1 MTLTFNI
8 AIDGHSSCGKST
20 IAKSIAQKYG
30 MRYIDTGAMYRA
42 ITLHFMRNDII
53 KNKQVDFE
61 LISDSLDKITINFQF
76 NSELKKSETFLNNE
90 NVESI
95 IRGFEVSDNVSIIA
109 QIKEVREKLILLQKE
124 IGKSK
129 NVVMDGR
136 DIGTKVFPDA
146 RLKLFI
152 TAKAEIR
159 AQRRFDELKL
169 KGERITFDEILQN
182 LNERD
187 NHDTNRKINPLLKA
201 EDAVLIDNSVLSI
214 QEQNN
219 LIFNL
224 INTKNNESSY

>member
-1 MTLTFNI
+1 MSLTFNI

-42 ITLHFMRNDII
+42 ITLYFMRNDII
-53 KNKQVDFE
+53 KNKQVDFA
-61 LISDSLDKITINFQF
+61 LLSDSLDKITINFQF

-109 QIKEVREKLILLQKE
+109 QIKEVREKLILLQKA

-146 RLKLFI
+146 SLKLFV

-169 KGERITFDEILQN
+169 KGEKVTFDEILQN

-187 NHDTNRKINPLLKA
+187 DYDTNRDINPLMQA
-201 EDAVLIDNSVLSI
+201 EDAVLIDNSALSI
-214 QEQNN
+214 KDQND
-219 LIFNL
+219 LIDNL
-224 INTKNNESSY
+224 INTKNNESNY

>member
-1 MTLTFNI
+1 MSLTFNI

-42 ITLHFMRNDII
+42 ITLYFMRNDII
-53 KNKQVDFE
+53 KNKQVDFA
-61 LISDSLDKITINFQF
+61 LLSDSLDKITINFQF

-109 QIKEVREKLILLQKE
+109 QIKEVREKLILLQKA

-146 RLKLFI
+146 RLKLFV

-159 AQRRFDELKL
+159 AQRRFDELTV
-169 KGERITFDEILQN
+169 KGERVTFDEILQN

-187 NHDTNRKINPLLKA
+187 DHDTNREINPLLQA
-201 EDAVLIDNSVLSI
+201 EDAVLIDNSALSI
-214 QEQNN
+214 KDQND
-219 LIFNL
+219 LIDNL
-224 INTKNNESSY
+224 INTKNNESNY

>member
-1 MTLTFNI
+1 MSLTFNI

-42 ITLHFMRNDII
+42 ITLYFMRNDII
-53 KNKQVDFE
+53 KNKQVDFA
-61 LISDSLDKITINFQF
+61 LLSDALDKITINFQF
-76 NSELKKSETFLNNE
+76 NTELKKSETFLNNE

-109 QIKEVREKLILLQKE
+109 QIKEVREKLILLQRA

-146 RLKLFI
+146 RLKLFV

-159 AQRRFDELKL
+159 AQRRFDELTV
-169 KGERITFDEILQN
+169 KGERVTFDEILQN

-187 NHDTNRKINPLLKA
+187 DYDTNRDINPLMQA
-201 EDAVLIDNSVLSI
+201 EDAVLIDNSALSI
-214 QEQNN
+214 QDQND
-219 LIFNL
+219 LIDNL
-224 INTKNNESSY
+224 INTKK

>member
-1 MTLTFNI
+1 MSLTFNI

-42 ITLHFMRNDII
+42 ITLYFMRNDII
-53 KNKQVDFE
+53 KNKQVDFVS
-61 LISDSLDKITINFQF
+61 LSDSLDEITINFQF

-109 QIKEVREKLILLQKE
+109 QIKEVREKLILLQKA

-146 RLKLFI
+146 RLKLFV

-159 AQRRFDELKL
+159 AQRRFDELTV
-169 KGERITFDEILQN
+169 KGERVTFDEILQN

-187 NHDTNRKINPLLKA
+187 DHDTNRDINPLMQA
-201 EDAVLIDNSVLSI
+201 EDAVLIDNSALSI
-214 QEQNN
+214 QDQND
-219 LIFNL
+219 LIDNL
-224 INTKNNESSY
+224 INTKNNESNY

>member
-1 MTLTFNI
+1 MSLTFNI

-42 ITLHFMRNDII
+42 ITLYFMRNDII
-53 KNKQVDFE
+53 KNKQVDFA
-61 LISDSLDKITINFQF
+61 LLSDSLDKITINFQF

-109 QIKEVREKLILLQKE
+109 QIKEVREKLILLQKA

-146 RLKLFI
+146 RLKLFV

-159 AQRRFDELKL
+159 AQRRFDELKV
-169 KGERITFDEILQN
+169 KGERVTFDEILQN

-187 NHDTNRKINPLLKA
+187 EHDTNREINPLLQA
-201 EDAVLIDNSVLSI
+201 EDAILIDNSSLSI
-214 QEQNN
+214 QDQND
-219 LIFNL
+219 LIDNL
-224 INTKNNESSY
+224 INTKNNESNY

>member
-1 MTLTFNI
+1 MSLTFNI

-42 ITLHFMRNDII
+42 ITLYFMRNDII
-53 KNKQVDFE
+53 KNKQVDFV
-61 LISDSLDKITINFQF
+61 LLSDSLDEITINFQF

-109 QIKEVREKLILLQKE
+109 QIKEVREKLILLQKA

-146 RLKLFI
+146 RLKLFV

-159 AQRRFDELKL
+159 AQRRFDELKV
-169 KGERITFDEILQN
+169 KGERVTFDEILQN

-187 NHDTNRKINPLLKA
+187 EHDTNREINPLLQA
-201 EDAVLIDNSVLSI
+201 EDAVLIDNSALSI
-214 QEQNN
+214 QDQND
-219 LIFNL
+219 LIDNL
-224 INTKNNESSY
+224 INTKNNESNY

>member
-1 MTLTFNI
+1 
-8 AIDGHSSCGKST
+8 
-20 IAKSIAQKYG
+20 

-42 ITLHFMRNDII
+42 ITLYFMRNNII
-53 KNKQVDFE
+53 KNKQVDFA
-61 LISDSLDKITINFQF
+61 LLSDSLDKITINFQF

-109 QIKEVREKLILLQKE
+109 QIKEVREKLILLQKA

-146 RLKLFI
+146 RLKLFV

-159 AQRRFDELKL
+159 AQRRFDELTV
-169 KGERITFDEILQN
+169 KGERVTFDEILQN

-187 NHDTNRKINPLLKA
+187 DHDTNRDINPLMQA
-201 EDAVLIDNSVLSI
+201 EDAVLIDNSALSI
-214 QEQNN
+214 QDQND
-219 LIFNL
+219 LIDNL
-224 INTKNNESSY
+224 INTKK

>member
-1 MTLTFNI
+1 MSLTFNI

-42 ITLHFMRNDII
+42 ITLYFMRNDII
-53 KNKQVDFE
+53 KNKQVDFV
-61 LISDSLDKITINFQF
+61 LLSDSLDEITINFQF

-109 QIKEVREKLILLQKE
+109 QIKEVREKLILLQKA

-146 RLKLFI
+146 RLKLFV

-159 AQRRFDELKL
+159 AQRRFDELKV
-169 KGERITFDEILQN
+169 KGERVTFDEILQN

-187 NHDTNRKINPLLKA
+187 EHDTNREINPLLQA
-201 EDAVLIDNSVLSI
+201 EDAVLIDNSSLSI
-214 QEQNN
+214 QDQND
-219 LIFNL
+219 LIDNL
-224 INTKNNESSY
+224 INTKNNESNY

>member
-1 MTLTFNI
+1 MSLTFNI

-20 IAKSIAQKYG
+20 IAKSIALKYG

-42 ITLHFMRNDII
+42 ITLYFMRNNII
-53 KNKQVDFE
+53 KNKQVDFA
-61 LISDSLDKITINFQF
+61 LLSDSLDKITINFQF

-109 QIKEVREKLILLQKE
+109 QIKEVREKLILLQKA

-146 RLKLFI
+146 RLKLFV

-159 AQRRFDELKL
+159 AQRRFDELTV
-169 KGERITFDEILQN
+169 KGERVTFDEILQN

-187 NHDTNRKINPLLKA
+187 DYDTNRDINPLLQA
-201 EDAVLIDNSVLSI
+201 EDAVLIDNSALSI
-214 QEQNN
+214 QDQND
-219 LIFNL
+219 LIDNL
-224 INTKNNESSY
+224 INTKNNESNY